1 MYIFK
6 IIKDL
11 ILKEKTQQLLK
22 HNGNVFTNLNA
33 VVTTEVFKTPQNN
46 LKIVYN
52 ELGLTLTPS
61 QS

>member
-11 ILKEKTQQLLK
+11 ILKEKDTATIK
-22 HNGNVFTNLNA
+22 TANLNA
-33 VVTTEVFKTPQNN
+33 VVTTQVFKTPRNN
-46 LKIVYN
+46 LKVVHN
-52 ELGLTLTPS
+52 ELGLTLILS